1 MKQVDLKEKSSTF
14 VIGRSLIIAVILF
27 TSSISFIFGY
37 FVGKSTLKEGPAI
50 RPLQEDP
57 KERVALPLEVTPQQK
72 DQPQPIAPSEVESVQ
87 KTTEKT
93 NKEAIMNPQLPQKL
107 PKIAYTVQVGAFK
120 DTPDA
125 ESLKVKLDKK
135 GFKAYV
141 IVSKSKKDER
151 LYRVWVGEFATRKE
165 AEILA
170 LKIKKTEGLQAFVTF
185 KKEESIRQP

>member
-37 FVGKSTLKEGPAI
+37 FVGKSIPKEGPAI

-57 KERVALPLEVTPQQK
+57 KERGALPLEVTPQQK

>member
-1 MKQVDLKEKSSTF
+1 MKKAELKEKSSAF
-14 VIGRSLIIAVILF
+14 VIGRSLIVAVILF
-27 TSSISFIFGY
+27 TSSISFIIGY
-37 FVGKSTLKEGPAI
+37 FVGKSTLKENPKI
-50 RPLQEDP
+50 RSLQENP
-57 KERVALPLEVTPQQK
+57 KDLSALPLEVTSQQK
-72 DQPQPIAPSEVESVQ
+72 DQPEDIVPSEVESVQ

-107 PKIAYTVQVGAFK
+107 PKIVYTVQVGAFK